1 MPFGSSEL
9 PLNYHPAAIIVS
21 TAFALRPKFGSS
33 AGGSFIAHSAASDAS
48 GQFSPDT
55 ANKKT
60 HPPEEDVLDD
70 IAKALATVA

>member
-33 AGGSFIAHSAASDAS
+33 AGGSFPALSRQWAGCAIVIQQGLCPIA
-48 GQFSPDT
+48 P
-55 ANKKT
+55 
-60 HPPEEDVLDD
+60 
-70 IAKALATVA
+70 

>member
-33 AGGSFIAHSAASDAS
+33 AGAS
-48 GQFSPDT
+48 FSPDT